1 LLILNLLPKPF
12 FSLPPFKGYD
22 LGMKMGVNIFI
33 SLPPFCIYFV
43 IFNQTIVMNK
53 KKPRLDLQELVN
65 NKKEFEKLPFLLQK
79 KIFEFFR
86 VSRIY
91 NGKLKKIETLK
102 KKISAEQPLKRK
114 LSKIITEDFNYI
126 SNELSIGIPSIYLTP
141 EIKGGAYRVEIDW
154 KGKRKRFTIGKT
166 LVDVKKLC
174 EKYKP
179 NSTKDLSS
187 LNYRDI
193 VKKSLSK
200 IIEKKLTEI
209 GRTKFESL
217 HKIKINSTT
226 LEFEFIN
233 PISELDKKKDKVTKK
248 QSTILANNQHSSFAG
263 GGGKVNI
270 GGGSFVKNKNPLG
283 KPTTIDD
290 ISKKYKVTA
299 EDSKVKIL
307 LMKNKMGGNTKKK

>member
-1 LLILNLLPKPF
+1 M
-12 FSLPPFKGYD
+12 SLPPFKGYG
-22 LGMKMGVNIFI
+22 LGMKMGVKTII
-33 SLPPFCIYFV
+33 SLPPFCIYFA

-53 KKPRLDLQELVN
+53 KKPRLDLQELVH

-86 VSRIY
+86 VSKIY

-126 SNELSIGIPSIYLTP
+126 SNELSIGIPSIYFTI

-154 KGKRKRFTIGKT
+154 KGKRKRFTLGKT
-166 LVDVKKLC
+166 LNDIKNIC

-179 NSTKDLSS
+179 NSCKDLNSS
-187 LNYRDI
+187 NYREI
-193 VKKSLSK
+193 IKKSLSN

-209 GRTKFESL
+209 GRAKFESL

-233 PISELDKKKDKVTKK
+233 PINELDKKKDKVTKK
-248 QSTILANNQHSSFAG
+248 QSIILANNQHSTFAG
-263 GGGKVNI
+263 GGGKVNT
-270 GGGSFVKNKNPLG
+270 GGGSFAKNKNPLG
-283 KPTTIDD
+283 KPTTVDD
-290 ISKKYKVTA
+290 LSKKYKVTA
-299 EDSKVKIL
+299 EDNKVRL
-307 LMKNKMGGNTKKK
+307 LLLKNKMGGNTKKK